1 MDTSGRRHR
10 GLLRADDLAAWQATV
25 EAPLTFDYHGF
36 TLCKPGPWSQAPVA
50 LQQLALLAGFDLDAL
65 SAEDPEFVHLA
76 AECAKLAFADRE
88 AFYGDPDFVEVPVAT
103 LLSDALQREAARAGG
118 GAGVARA
125 AARRHRGLWRRHPA
139 ACPHQRRGL
148 CSCRRAR
155 RRRRLW
161 RGRADGGARQRW
173 PPSWRVGATP
183 ATSM

>member
-1 MDTSGRRHR
+1 MDTSGRRHH

-103 LLSDALQREAARAGG
+103 LLSDAYNAQAARAGG
-118 GAGVARA
+118 GAR
-125 AARRHRGLWRRHPA
+125 
-139 ACPHQRRGL
+139 
-148 CSCRRAR
+148 RRAR
-155 RRRRLW
+155 C
-161 RGRADGGARQRW
+161 GPAPSRASAAPSRCMPAPAPRTLLMPAR
-173 PPSWRVGATP
+173 
-183 ATSM
+183 